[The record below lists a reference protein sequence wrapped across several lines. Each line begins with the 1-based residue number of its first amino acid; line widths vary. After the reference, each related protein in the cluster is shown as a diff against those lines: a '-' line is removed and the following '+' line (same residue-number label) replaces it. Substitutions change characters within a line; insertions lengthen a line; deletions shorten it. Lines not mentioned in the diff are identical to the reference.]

1 MFNIAVMVSGSGS
14 NLQTLIDK
22 VKEGYIEGQIS
33 LVVSDQEKAYAL
45 ERGKDN
51 HIAATYIRH
60 DKEKLLRALE
70 DHKIDLIV
78 LAGYLSILPKEIIEK
93 YPERIINIH
102 PSLIPKYSGKGFYG
116 MHVHR
121 AVIEA
126 GEKESGATVH
136 FVDQGIDTG
145 SIIIQE
151 KLDLEPGETAESL
164 QKKVLEVEHRIL
176 PKAVKLV
183 IQSILE
189 EKNESYTERI

>member
-45 ERGKDN
+45 ERAKDN

-102 PSLIPKYSGKGFYG
+102 PSLIPKYCGKGFYG

-189 EKNESYTERI
+189 EKNESHTERI